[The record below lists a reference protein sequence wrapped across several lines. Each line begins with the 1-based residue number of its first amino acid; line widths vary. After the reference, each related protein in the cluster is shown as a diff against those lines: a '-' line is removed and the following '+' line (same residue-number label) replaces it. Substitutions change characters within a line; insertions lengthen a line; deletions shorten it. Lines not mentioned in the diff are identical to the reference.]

1 MRGLGRLIWSM
12 LLVLLRPRAALAAE
26 NLVLRQINVLRR
38 TAPKRPLL
46 SNVDR
51 LIFVCLY
58 RLFPGV
64 RNVLAIVKPE
74 TIIRWH
80 RWGFRAYWRWRSRV
94 RGGRPKVPL
103 EIRRVDP
110 RDQLC
115 QRALGCASD
124 PRRAPQ
130 ARYRADERGE
140 IHGAEEA
147 TAFLRNHADGI
158 AAMDLFVVRTV
169 SFRLARWSLGAS
181 GPRESEIDRYRHD
194 HLGRTLVRNSDR
206 LGPPRVRRPCCRV
219 RRTAPLPPV
228 ARVQELLQRDA
239 HAPVLEQ
246 DAPSSRAV
254 QATGH
259 IISLPILSGLHH
271 QYCRI

>member
-80 RWGFRAYWRWRSRV
+80 RWGFRAYWRWRSRI

-103 EIRRVDP
+103 EIRRSIREMSSANP
-110 RDQLC
+110 L
-115 QRALGCASD
+115 S
-124 PRRAPQ
+124 APKG
-130 ARYRADERGE
+130 R
-140 IHGAEEA
+140 
-147 TAFLRNHADGI
+147 
-158 AAMDLFVVRTV
+158 V
-169 SFRLARWSLGAS
+169 SL
-181 GPRESEIDRYRHD
+181 
-194 HLGRTLVRNSDR
+194 
-206 LGPPRVRRPCCRV
+206 
-219 RRTAPLPPV
+219 
-228 ARVQELLQRDA
+228 
-239 HAPVLEQ
+239 
-246 DAPSSRAV
+246 
-254 QATGH
+254 
-259 IISLPILSGLHH
+259 
-271 QYCRI
+271 